1 VTGAGAAA
9 GRPARTVF
17 FGSGPFGVPILDAL
31 AAAPEVDLV
40 AVVSAPDRAAGRR
53 RELTSVPVA
62 ARARELGIPLLQP
75 ASIRTPAATAELSA
89 LRPALGVLADYG
101 RLVPPT
107 VLALPPHG
115 ILNVHP
121 SLLPR
126 HRGASPI
133 AGTILAG
140 DAEAGVTIIAMNAG
154 LDTGPVV
161 AAEAWPLDGAETA
174 PDLEARAAQ
183 AAAGLMRRTLGP
195 WLAGAIE
202 AVPQDEAAATM
213 TKPLRREDGRLDP
226 ERPVVDLERQ
236 VRALQPWP
244 GSWVETVGGRL
255 AIWRAEAIPGWAGGE
270 EASPGRFGRF
280 GLYARDGYLALRE
293 VQPAGGR
300 RMTFDELVRGRP
312 GIIGSSVEGR
322 GG

>member
-1 VTGAGAAA
+1 VTAARAGAD
-9 GRPARTVF
+9 RPARTVF
-17 FGSGPFGVPILDAL
+17 FGSGPFGLPILDAL

-40 AVVSAPDRAAGRR
+40 AVVAAPDRTAGRR

-62 ARARELGIPLLQP
+62 ARAAELGIPLLQP
-75 ASIRTPAATAELSA
+75 ASIRTPAAAAELAA

-101 RLVPPT
+101 RLVPPA
-107 VLALPPHG
+107 VLRLPRHG

-140 DAEAGVTIIAMNAG
+140 DARGGVTIIAMDSG

-161 AAEAWPLDGAETA
+161 AAEAWPLEGTETA
-174 PDLEARAAQ
+174 PELEAQ
-183 AAAGLMRRTLGP
+183 AAHAGAALVRRTLGP
-195 WLAGAIE
+195 WLAGQIE
-202 AVPQDEAAATM
+202 AAAQDESAATM
-213 TKPLRREDGRLDP
+213 TRPLRREDGRLDP

-255 AIWRAEAIPGWAGGE
+255 AIWRAEAIPGWVGSE
-270 EASPGRFGRF
+270 DASPGRFGRF

-312 GIIGSSVEGR
+312 GIIGSSVEGE